1 MSVPT
6 RHLSAAALGSV
17 LLLAACGGGSSEG
30 QKPPLPAA
38 VAPQPRPTPAE
49 EGPAAKAEARFA
61 ELEKQL
67 EDLKDGKPIDATW
80 LEAQL
85 QGVLELDP
93 KHSGARFNLAVLTE
107 ARGDKAA
114 ARKAFEQL
122 VRDDPSFWPAAEN
135 VAADQVSRGNL
146 EYAIKVYKGA
156 IKADPK
162 NVTSRLA
169 YARILLTQKQYRDAI
184 KLCRKVLQRQ
194 ADAIE
199 AFRILAESYRA
210 LGDTSMAELIIG
222 RGLKVDKEDVQL
234 HYLTAKILLARDD
247 LSGGVDKLKQVV
259 TMKPDWL
266 KVRGELAEIFLTYQ
280 DFGNAAQQFEAIL
293 KEAPDDRAS
302 KIGLAVSYKG
312 TGRHEQA
319 EKLYKELLAKNQRD
333 VETIWNLA
341 VLYHRQLNRYDEA
354 IALYKQYA
362 KLANPGDK
370 NAAKVDRI
378 VATIEKQ
385 KKDLAALKARQER
398 ERKRAQAIEASCTA
412 VAAGRKPHAEAIGSD
427 QDRIQ
432 AAWDLMLVKAVGE
445 VQAGDIETGSRT
457 AECALAIVPTSAG
470 DGATACSAMHL
481 QWVKIQD
488 ELGLLADGASIS
500 KAIKTVQA
508 ALECDPENPEA
519 QLIEQQLKEFLAQVE
534 ASDAAPEPGAADSGA
549 PPSGS

>member
-1 MSVPT
+1 MSAFEVK
-6 RHLSAAALGSV
+6 RSAALFGSV
-17 LLLAACGGGSSEG
+17 LILSACAGGSSET
-30 QKPPLPAA
+30 KMPPLPVAA
-38 VAPQPRPTPAE
+38 APSPKPKPE
-49 EGPAAKAEARFA
+49 EGPAAKAAARFA
-61 ELEKQL
+61 ELEERL
-67 EDLKDGKPIDATW
+67 EALKDGKPIDAGW
-80 LEAQL
+80 LEAEL
-85 QGVLELDP
+85 RGVLELNP
-93 KHSGARFNLAVLTE
+93 EHSGARFNLAVLAE

-114 ARKAFEQL
+114 ARNAFEQL

-146 EYAIKVYKGA
+146 DYAIQVYKGA

-169 YARILLTQKQYRDAI
+169 YARILLAQKEYKRSI
-184 KLCRKVLQRQ
+184 ELCRKVLQRQ

-199 AFRILAESYRA
+199 AFRILAESYNA

-222 RGLKVDKEDVQL
+222 RGLKVDKDDAQL

-259 TMKPDWL
+259 TMRPDWL
-266 KVRGELAEIFLTYQ
+266 KVRGELAQIFLTYQ

-293 KEAPDDRAS
+293 KQAADDRAS

-319 EKLYKELLAKNQRD
+319 EKIYKELLAKDPKD
-333 VETIWNLA
+333 VEATWNLA
-341 VLYHRQLNRYDEA
+341 VLYHRHLNRYDDA

-362 KLANPGDK
+362 RIASPADK
-370 NAAKVDRI
+370 HVARVDAL

-385 KKDLAALKARQER
+385 KQDLAALQARQER
-398 ERKRAQAIEASCTA
+398 ERVRNEAIDASCKA
-412 VAAGRKPHAEAIGSD
+412 VAAGRKPKADAIGSD

-432 AAWDLMLVKAVGE
+432 AAWDLLLVKAVGQ
-445 VQAGDIETGSRT
+445 VQGGDVQTGSQL

-470 DGATACSAMHL
+470 EGATACSAMHV

-488 ELGLLADGASIS
+488 ELGLLVDGPSIS
-500 KAIKTVQA
+500 RGIKTVQG
-508 ALECDPENPEA
+508 ALKCDPENPEA

-534 ASDAAPEPGAADSGA
+534 SEAGAGPGASGG
-549 PPSGS
+549 P